1 MKAKEAGL
9 QLPHLNRERGEETSS
24 KGRSEQLGED
34 CGHTPQTPL
43 RNVHDAS
50 KGVRSPQEQLLNLM
64 VSKRPRPS
72 SAVPAPPGAPH
83 QGVPHPPARTP
94 SNRRALNRT
103 WQNKQSLQS
112 ASLASCPTE
121 KKTRWLEKGQI
132 FDLFYWEEILQEE
145 GNGGKVVVCQP
156 KGENMGMECQ
166 GFKYVMKI
174 KSKAAL
180 RRDKHEEQFI
190 RSQLRLLN
198 LKAPPGVIQ
207 LREVCEDDNFYYVV
221 MDRATGG
228 PFFTSLLQEHRDGT
242 MPAEAVCKV
251 AKDILE
257 TLSCLH
263 REGIL
268 HRDIKPD
275 NMVMHSNRDAFGRE
289 EKKVT
294 LIDFDHADADFSMG
308 LSQTQ
313 HCFGTAR
320 FNAPEAFL
328 GFYSAATDLYSVGV
342 VTYLLLTGSMPYP
355 EEFFDFDEA
364 SPGSPA
370 ANRRW
375 MQRVLD
381 QMEAYHVDWSHPSFM
396 DSEAKDFCQSLL
408 AFHFMDRTKTA
419 DQALRHPWLEAC
431 AS

>member
-1 MKAKEAGL
+1 MKAKEEG
-9 QLPHLNRERGEETSS
+9 QLPIQLPNVGERREA
-24 KGRSEQLGED
+24 
-34 CGHTPQTPL
+34 P
-43 RNVHDAS
+43 
-50 KGVRSPQEQLLNLM
+50 RSPQEQLLNLM
-64 VSKRPRPS
+64 VSKRARNPA

-83 QGVPHPPARTP
+83 QGVPQPPGRSP
-94 SNRRALNRT
+94 LNRRALNRT
-103 WQNKQSLQS
+103 WQSKS
-112 ASLASCPTE
+112 SCSE
-121 KKTRWLEKGQI
+121 KKARWLEKGQI
-132 FDLFYWEEILQEE
+132 FELFYWEEILQEE
-145 GNGGKVVVCQP
+145 GDGGKVVVCQP
-156 KGENMGMECQ
+156 KTDTFEGMERQ

-174 KSKAAL
+174 KSKVAL

-198 LKAPPGVIQ
+198 LRAPPGVIQ
-207 LREVCEDDNFYYVV
+207 LREVCEDENFYYVI
-221 MDRATGG
+221 MDCATGG

-242 MPAEAVCKV
+242 MPSEAVCKV

-275 NMVMHSNRDAFGRE
+275 NMVMHVYRDAFGHE

-294 LIDFDHADADFSMG
+294 LIDFDHADAEFSMG
-308 LSQTQ
+308 LTQSQ

-355 EEFFDFDEA
+355 EEFFDFEEG
-364 SPGSPA
+364 PGSPA

-381 QMEAYHVDWSHPSFM
+381 RMEAHQVDFGHQSL
-396 DSEAKDFCQSLL
+396 DAEAKDFCQSLL

-419 DQALRHPWLEAC
+419 DQALRHPWLA